1 MPTLFST
8 SRTVNLPSLKLQEIA
23 RAGSK
28 LNPYTPKPK
37 AKHTPVIVDLPYGAT
52 SEYTACRHCGARFT
66 QRDGTRRFRALAKH
80 YANECKG

>member
-1 MPTLFST
+1 MTNLNKTTKTTTNATVTSPKSSTL
-8 SRTVNLPSLKLQEIA
+8 
-23 RAGSK
+23 GS
-28 LNPYTPKPK
+28 PVSAPK

-80 YANECKG
+80 YVNECKG